1 MSLNYQTMESQL
13 SGEYREVFAK
23 TALYA
28 CTKNIETQ
36 ESDER
41 MADLYELLLT
51 AQAEGKPV
59 EKLVGKDL
67 SRFCKDYFE
76 DYTWKDRL
84 KLIPTDLFRMSVL
97 LLVLELL
104 ELWAAKGTAGSV
116 FSIRTDPSGYLFG
129 LGIGVFFAM
138 VCNTVFSPLVLK
150 SKKIKPG
157 VWYFL
162 MLLVLVGLFI
172 GGMTL
177 ASRVEMSVPVMLLIL
192 IGGGYAALY
201 LIVRS
206 IWRYRNF
213 GTIRNTRKQLAKD
226 SYYRNLQD
234 KDLEKAY
241 LEGMQMRWKR
251 YDKRK
256 KMTAE
261 EFLPFMLKEEKLMD
275 RMPAIYCGIFGVVTG
290 ASIIGVALDGSGIL
304 DVLTFALFICVIEFF
319 IGRAV
324 LRSERKSA
332 VLRKRLY
339 RECEASG
346 KTLPDYL
353 AERIDACSG
362 KTAEESAEA

>member
-13 SGEYREVFAK
+13 TGSYREVFAK

-28 CTKNIETQ
+28 CTKNIATE

-51 AQAEGKPV
+51 AQEEQKPV
-59 EKLVGKDL
+59 EKLVGKDIEK
-67 SRFCKDYFE
+67 FCKDYFG
-76 DYTWKDRL
+76 DYTWKERL
-84 KLIPTDLFRMSVL
+84 KLIPKDLFRMSVI
-97 LLVLELL
+97 LLVLELF
-104 ELWAAKGTAGSV
+104 ELWAAKGTANSV
-116 FSIRTDPSGYLFG
+116 FSIQTDPSGYLFG

-162 MLLVLVGLFI
+162 MLLVLVLLFI

-177 ASRVEMSVPVMLLIL
+177 ASNIEMSVPVMVLIL
-192 IGGGYAALY
+192 ISGGYAALY

-213 GTIRNTRKQLAKD
+213 GTIRNTRKQLSKE
-226 SYYRNLQD
+226 SYYKNLLD
-234 KDLEKAY
+234 KDLENAY

-251 YDKRK
+251 YEKRK

-261 EFLPFMLKEEKLMD
+261 EFLPFMLKEEKLMEK
-275 RMPAIYCGIFGVVTG
+275 MEWIYTAIAVV
-290 ASIIGVALDGSGIL
+290 IGLGSVVSVAMEGSGIL
-304 DVLTFALFICVIEFF
+304 DVLTFALFISVVEFF
-319 IGRAV
+319 IWRAII
-324 LRSERKSA
+324 RSERKNA
-332 VLRKRLY
+332 VLRKRLF

-346 KTLPDYL
+346 KTLPDYIDSCI
-353 AERIDACSG
+353 AEYKAA
-362 KTAEESAEA
+362 KNV